1 VTGACQEDD
10 PRQVWVAEIDSEIV
24 GFTTVHM
31 YNDRKVVE
39 IVNNAVS
46 TAHHHKGVGTK
57 MYEFVLE
64 KMKQAGMEAANVTTG
79 GDEAHAP
86 ARRTYEKVGFSGPVP
101 SSSTTSSFRPYAGI
115 NS

>member
-24 GFTTVHM
+24 DFITVHM
-31 YNDRKVVE
+31 YHDRKLVE

-46 TAHHHKGVGTK
+46 TAHHHKGVSTK

-64 KMKQAGMEAANVTTG
+64 KIKQAGMEETKHTLRLDVRTIRSVSQARFP
-79 GDEAHAP
+79 P
-86 ARRTYEKVGFSGPVP
+86 A
-101 SSSTTSSFRPYAGI
+101 STTSSFRPYVGM